1 MLSLLGKLA
10 ALFPQRFDDSIVLE
24 AASDI
29 ENLTIGLSRKVW
41 QKITILQG
49 SSA

>member
-1 MLSLLGKLA
+1 MLSLLGKVA
-10 ALFPQRFDDSIVLE
+10 ALFPQRFDDGGVLE

-41 QKITILQG
+41 QKITMLQD
-49 SSA
+49 SPA